1 LTTERLLHSVFGN
14 NVVIGP
20 HVLRQLNCL
29 RGLLPAHFCKC
40 RMDDL
45 GCGDGKLT
53 VLLQEIFQP
62 VRLRGFD
69 VNPALVRR
77 ARAKGI
83 EARTLNLEQSMPAG
97 ELAVMW
103 GVLHHLSDPA
113 RCLRRIASSSGSP
126 FAGPRLRVSNW
137 ARLCRSVS
145 LSHCCAA
152 PCPARVFSP
161 TTIAC
166 SPSVSRRPGRPRAR
180 AGRWSRHAPG
190 ARVAVQMKE
199 ARG

>member
-1 LTTERLLHSVFGN
+1 VYGYDRWKAGALTTERLLHSVFGN

-113 RCLRRIASSSGSP
+113 RCLRRVRANYDRVFVREPIRGASPACFELGTPLPKRELVALLRGSLP
-126 FAGPRLRVSNW
+126 GARILSYNDCVFAFCES
-137 ARLCRSVS
+137 
-145 LSHCCAA
+145 
-152 PCPARVFSP
+152 PARAAS
-161 TTIAC
+161 C
-166 SPSVSRRPGRPRAR
+166 PGRPL
-180 AGRWSRHAPG
+180 
-190 ARVAVQMKE
+190 E
-199 ARG
+199 